1 MYKHIYI
8 YIYIHISII
17 TYRSEYKTK
26 HHPTLTSDK
35 YANDEVL
42 HIISNI
48 SNTTFRKNENL
59 QRD

>member
-1 MYKHIYI
+1 M